1 LNLQNQNTMDF
12 LVIDRV
18 SKSFGKLQV
27 LAGCSLGVPRGTV
40 LTLLGPSGCGKT
52 TLLRSIAGFVQP
64 DAGRVLVDGQDI
76 SDLAPNQRQV
86 GYVFQ
91 NYALFPHL
99 TVADNIAYG
108 LKVRRRPSSEI
119 ARRVAQALELV
130 DLGPYG
136 ARHPAQLSGGQ
147 QQRVAIARALVLE
160 PTVLLLDE
168 PFNALDAQ
176 LRMTMQIE
184 LRKLIERV
192 GITSIFVTHDQLEA
206 MTLSDNVAVMRSGAI
221 EQFGPP
227 LEIYDRPQ
235 TPYVASFIGR
245 ANLIAGRSEGGV
257 FAGSQPVRS
266 GVADGDATL
275 VVRPENI
282 AIETGDGPGW
292 PGSIGFATALGP
304 TVEYEI
310 DCGWKEPL
318 RAVVPRDYGRGTIP
332 ARTAVRAVIVDP
344 QAAIVLP
351 GARHDGH

>member
-1 LNLQNQNTMDF
+1 MQNRNAMDF
-12 LVIDRV
+12 LVIDQV

-64 DAGRVLVDGQDI
+64 DSGRVLVDGHDI
-76 SDLAPNQRQV
+76 SGLAPNQRQV

-99 TVADNIAYG
+99 TVSDNVAYG
-108 LKVRRRPSSEI
+108 LKVRRRPAAEI

-130 DLGPYG
+130 DLGSYG

-147 QQRVAIARALVLE
+147 QQRVAIARALILE
-160 PTVLLLDE
+160 PSVLLLDE
-168 PFNALDAQ
+168 PFNALDAR

-227 LEIYDRPQ
+227 LDIYDRPQ
-235 TPYVASFIGR
+235 TPYVANFIGR
-245 ANLIAGRSEGGV
+245 ANLIAGNSANGFFTGP
-257 FAGSQPVRS
+257 QTVRS
-266 GVADGDATL
+266 LVPDGVATL

-292 PGSIGFATALGP
+292 AGTIAFATALGP

-310 DCGWKEPL
+310 DCGWGEPL
-318 RAVVPRDYGRGTIP
+318 RAVVARDFGRGTIP

-344 QAAIVLP
+344 QAAVVLS